1 MRSTTELHPLCGRR
15 ASRVAPQYIWWHG
28 LSKLS
33 KKKRVLPTARLE
45 LAIFGLGDRRRIHWA
60 TRAGVGCLWQE
71 QHPVLLYP
79 ILKESMQGQRS
90 PDQKPKLLPW
100 KSSCWLQAK
109 RRQIQKQN
117 KKKMYRA
124 WQDSNLQSSDPK
136 SDALSIRPHTLSS
149 IGTGQVPRNLAPR
162 VLRPRLLHCPGGKLR
177 VLRPSL
183 QQFQSLGFFLFFL
196 FNFLSRQVNVCTL
209 KNKVAR
215 AKKKSWAFF
224 SFWQKNDKKPKKR
237 VFFLYL

>member
-1 MRSTTELHPLCGRR
+1 MPGIEPGASYMQSMRSTTELHPLCGRR

-117 KKKMYRA
+117 KKKCIERDRTRTCNPQIRSLMPYPLGHTPSRVSGRDKFQET
-124 WQDSNLQSSDPK
+124 WLPGYCDPGCYT
-136 SDALSIRPHTLSS
+136 ALVASYGYCDPACNS
-149 IGTGQVPRNLAPR
+149 
-162 VLRPRLLHCPGGKLR
+162 
-177 VLRPSL
+177 
-183 QQFQSLGFFLFFL
+183 
-196 FNFLSRQVNVCTL
+196 FN
-209 KNKVAR
+209 
-215 AKKKSWAFF
+215 
-224 SFWQKNDKKPKKR
+224 P
-237 VFFLYL
+237 